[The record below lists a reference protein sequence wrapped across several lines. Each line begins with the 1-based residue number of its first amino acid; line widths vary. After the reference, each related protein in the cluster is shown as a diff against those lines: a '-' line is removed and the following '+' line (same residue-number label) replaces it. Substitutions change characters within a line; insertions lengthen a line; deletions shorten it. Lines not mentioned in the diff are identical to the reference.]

1 MKDEQSASKGNP
13 IIIASTGMRIAV
25 DYRRGTG
32 GDEGLTLML
41 PQWVKTRRENSAL
54 RLFQEHA
61 ALPRRLL
68 CQYSSSRYES

>member
-41 PQWVKTRRENSAL
+41 PQWVKTREREFCASTVSGTRRITTSAP
-54 RLFQEHA
+54 
-61 ALPRRLL
+61 LPIL
-68 CQYSSSRYES
+68 QFTI